1 MHETRHRGATSP
13 DDEQA
18 ARSLLAEE
26 RRITV
31 ETGWTT
37 STAVVAAIRDRLLIN
52 MMAATR

>member
-1 MHETRHRGATSP
+1 MHETRHRSATSP
-13 DDEQA
+13 DEEQA

-31 ETGWTT
+31 ETGWST
-37 STAVVAAIRDRLLIN
+37 STMVVTAIRERLLIN